1 MNNKGVA
8 IRYGDVAPEAKE
20 NFVPTASE
28 SEFDTLSQLQQYNL
42 DFPNYANPCELY
54 QTVLD
59 GTASAFPSVPEQA
72 NLGLWSERLSAENG
86 NFEYTETIPKKYI
99 VTGTGSFDNTC
110 GYVEI
115 NGVKYTSAFSVEVN
129 YGTKVIVK
137 VSAGTSAIYDR
148 CNIDFN
154 NNRVLDGSGR
164 CNFIV
169 TGKTDINFVVQTS
182 EKIYG
187 FAKWWE
193 AYITMPTDVATE
205 EIKKGYPIELTLTS
219 DGQYTSQGLTLT
231 FDTYNNIYATRL
243 KIKWLRITD
252 EGITTLDEKEYNPD
266 NAFYFCRNFVENYN
280 KVVITFYSLNMPK
293 NRLKLRVI
301 DYGYGAFFY
310 GDELRNVKITQELDP
325 ISTQI
330 SINVVDFTLDSKT
343 DMEYSFQTKQPLSV
357 YFNGELK
364 ATTFVKKS
372 TRKAKRLWDIQS
384 EDYIGL
390 LDSIPYYG
398 GIYTNKN
405 AVELL
410 TDIFTVAKV
419 PYSIDDVFAD
429 ATVTGYIPYT
439 TCRDAIMQVAFAI
452 QAVVDT
458 SNVDYVNVYKLSADD
473 EFAQEPIPLNRIMQ
487 GQNFA
492 DEETVTGVEVAVH
505 SYKPIIEKID
515 VYDASESGT
524 GQNIFVKFSE
534 PLHDLSIINGSFAV
548 DDKGNELKH
557 TNYAVIN
564 ANTGCILRGQQYE
577 HTTQTRRKNNPV
589 VLASE
594 IEKVVSVE
602 NATLVSQHNIDNIIE
617 KCYNWLIKTNT
628 TNLKIVEGKHVQ
640 YGDYVKYGEKKYGT
654 FKYGKQ
660 PNIITYDKIVNVGE
674 NIKAETEYLGVVS
687 GRLIKQSFN
696 LNGNIIVKE
705 AVLK

>member
-28 SEFDTLSQLQQYNL
+28 SQFDTLAQLQQYNIN
-42 DFPNYANPCELY
+42 FPNYANPCELY
-54 QTVLD
+54 SVVLD

-72 NLGLWSERLSAENG
+72 NLGLWSERISNDNGLFIAENG
-86 NFEYTETIPKKYI
+86 NEDPI
-99 VTGTGSFDNTC
+99 V
-110 GYVEI
+110 
-115 NGVKYTSAFSVEVN
+115 
-129 YGTKVIVK
+129 
-137 VSAGTSAIYDR
+137 
-148 CNIDFN
+148 
-154 NNRVLDGSGR
+154 
-164 CNFIV
+164 
-169 TGKTDINFVVQTS
+169 
-182 EKIYG
+182 
-187 FAKWWE
+187 
-193 AYITMPTDVATE
+193 
-205 EIKKGYPIELTLTS
+205 LTLTS
-219 DGQYTSQGLTLT
+219 DGQYSSQGLTFT
-231 FDTYNNIYATRL
+231 FDTYNQIYPTHIN
-243 KIKWLRITD
+243 IKWFRYAGGTMTELSPD
-252 EGITTLDEKEYNPD
+252 GGVNFYPD
-266 NAFYFCRNFVENYN
+266 NAFYFCRKQVENYN

-301 DYGYGAFFY
+301 DYGYGTFFY
-310 GDELRNVKITQELDP
+310 GDELRGVKLIQEIDP

-330 SINVVDFTLDSKT
+330 SINTADFTLDSKS
-343 DMEYSFQTKQPLSV
+343 DMEYSFQAKQPLSV

-372 TRKAKRLWDIQS
+372 TRKAKRLWSIQS

-390 LDSIPYYG
+390 MDSIPYYG

-429 ATVTGYIPYT
+429 ETVTGYIPFT

-458 SNVDYVNVYKLSADD
+458 SNSDVVKV
-473 EFAQEPIPLNRIMQ
+473 FALEEDIKQTVPLNRIMQ

-492 DEETVTGVEVAVH
+492 DEETVTGVEVTVH
-505 SYKPIIEKID
+505 SYKPISETID
-515 VYDASESGT
+515 VYDATESGT
-524 GQNIFVKFSE
+524 GTNIFVKFSE
-534 PLHDLSIINGSFAV
+534 PLHDLSITSGEIVSR
-548 DDKGNELKH
+548 E

-564 ANTGCILRGQQYE
+564 ANVGCILQGQKYE

-594 IEKVVSVE
+594 VEKVVAIE
-602 NATLVSQHNIDNIIE
+602 KATLVSQNNIDNILN
-617 KCYNWLIKTNT
+617 KCYNWIIKTNQ

-640 YGDYVKYGEKKYGT
+640 YGETTKWGDKKWGD
-654 FKYGKQ
+654 FKWGGKSS
-660 PNIITYDKIVNVGE
+660 NIIIYDKSVNVGE
-674 NIKAETEYLGVVS
+674 KIQAETEYLGIVG

-696 LNGNIIVKE
+696 LNGNIIIKE

>member
-1 MNNKGVA
+1 MMNKGVA

-20 NFVPTASE
+20 NFKPTSNSAK
-28 SEFDTLSQLQQYNL
+28 FDTLAQLQQYNL
-42 DFPNYANPCELY
+42 NFPNYANPCELY
-54 QTVLD
+54 SVVLD
-59 GTASAFPSVPEQA
+59 GTASAFPSVPENA
-72 NLGLWSERLSAENG
+72 NLGLWSEQISNDDG
-86 NFEYTETIPKKYI
+86 TFTEPI
-99 VTGTGSFDNTC
+99 V
-110 GYVEI
+110 
-115 NGVKYTSAFSVEVN
+115 
-129 YGTKVIVK
+129 
-137 VSAGTSAIYDR
+137 
-148 CNIDFN
+148 
-154 NNRVLDGSGR
+154 
-164 CNFIV
+164 
-169 TGKTDINFVVQTS
+169 
-182 EKIYG
+182 
-187 FAKWWE
+187 
-193 AYITMPTDVATE
+193 
-205 EIKKGYPIELTLTS
+205 LTLTS
-219 DGQYTSQGLTLT
+219 EGQYSSQGLTFT
-231 FDTYNNIYATRL
+231 FDTYNQIYPTHIN
-243 KIKWLRITD
+243 IKWFRYA
-252 EGITTLDEKEYNPD
+252 EGTMTELSPDGGVDFYPD
-266 NAFYFCRNFVENYN
+266 NAFYFCRKQVENYN

-293 NRLKLRVI
+293 NRLKLHVI
-301 DYGYGAFFY
+301 DYGYGTFFY
-310 GDELRNVKITQELDP
+310 GDELRGVKLIQEIDP
-325 ISTQI
+325 ISTEI
-330 SINVVDFTLDSKT
+330 SINTADFTLDSKT
-343 DMEYSFQTKQPLSV
+343 DMEYSFQAKQPLSV

-372 TRKAKRLWDIQS
+372 TRKAKRLWSIQS

-429 ATVTGYIPYT
+429 AVVTGYIPFT
-439 TCRDAIMQVAFAI
+439 TCRDALMQVAFAI

-458 SNVDYVNVYKLSADD
+458 SNVDYVNVYKLTADD
-473 EFAQEPIPLNRIMQ
+473 EFAQETIPLNRIMQ

-515 VYDASESGT
+515 VYDANESGT

-534 PLHDLSIINGSFAV
+534 PLHDLSITNGSFAI

-564 ANTGCILRGQQYE
+564 ANANCILKGQQYE

-594 IEKVVSVE
+594 IEKIVAIE
-602 NATLVSQHNIDNIIE
+602 NATLVSQYNIDKIID
-617 KCYNWLIKTNT
+617 KCYNWVIKTNT

-640 YGDYVKYGEKKYGT
+640 YGDYYKYGEHKYGT
-654 FKYGKQ
+654 FKYGQKY
-660 PNIITYDKIVNVGE
+660 PNIITYDEPVNIGE

-696 LNGNIIVKE
+696 LNGNIIIKE

>member
-28 SEFDTLSQLQQYNL
+28 SQFNNLSQLQQYNL
-42 DFPNYANPCELY
+42 NFPNYANPCELY

-59 GTASAFPSVPEQA
+59 GTATAFPSVPEQA
-72 NLGLWSERLSAENG
+72 NLGLWSEQLSNNDG
-86 NFEYTETIPKKYI
+86 TFTEPI
-99 VTGTGSFDNTC
+99 VL
-110 GYVEI
+110 ELQ
-115 NGVKYTSAFSVEVN
+115 SV
-129 YGTKVIVK
+129 
-137 VSAGTSAIYDR
+137 
-148 CNIDFN
+148 
-154 NNRVLDGSGR
+154 
-164 CNFIV
+164 
-169 TGKTDINFVVQTS
+169 
-182 EKIYG
+182 
-187 FAKWWE
+187 
-193 AYITMPTDVATE
+193 
-205 EIKKGYPIELTLTS
+205 
-219 DGQYTSQGLTLT
+219 GQYSSQGLTLT
-231 FDTYNNIYATRL
+231 FDTYNQIYATRL
-243 KIKWLRITD
+243 SIKWLRITD
-252 EGITTLDEKEYNPD
+252 EGITTLAEQEFTPTS
-266 NAFYFCRNFVENYN
+266 AFYFCRKFVENYN

-301 DYGYGAFFY
+301 DYGYGTFFY
-310 GDELRNVKITQELDP
+310 GDELRGVKLIQEIDP

-330 SINVVDFTLDSKT
+330 SINTADFTLDSKS
-343 DMEYSFQTKQPLSV
+343 DIEYSFQAKQPLSV

-372 TRKAKRLWDIQS
+372 TRKAKRLWSIQS

-390 LDSIPYYG
+390 MDSIPYYG

-419 PYSIDDVFAD
+419 PYNIDDVFTD
-429 ATVTGYIPYT
+429 AVVTGYIPYT
-439 TCRDAIMQVAFAI
+439 TCREALMQVAFAI

-458 SNVDYVNVYKLSADD
+458 SNSEVVKVFALEENV
-473 EFAQEPIPLNRIMQ
+473 EQTIPLKRIMQ

-505 SYKPIIEKID
+505 SYIPLPE
-515 VYDASESGT
+515 SERDYLYKAEDSGI
-524 GQNIFVKFSE
+524 GENILVVFPE
-534 PLHDLSIINGSFAV
+534 PQHNVQISNGTISKLGANFAV
-548 DDKGNELKH
+548 ITANKGCQLW
-557 TNYAVIN
+557 
-564 ANTGCILRGQQYE
+564 GQGYE
-577 HTTQTRRKNNPV
+577 HKTTVRRKNNPV

-602 NATLVSQHNIDNIIE
+602 SATLVSQYNIDNVLE

-628 TNLKIVEGKHVQ
+628 TNLKIVEGKHVI
-640 YGDYVKYGEKKYGT
+640 YGED
-654 FKYGKQ
+654 GK
-660 PNIITYDKIVNVGE
+660 NIVIYDKPVNIGE
-674 NIKAETEYLGVVS
+674 NIKAATEYLGIVS